1 MEVHGYIKR
10 KITEEQRLKLQE
22 VKAYINKTLNN
33 KKDAVEKVA
42 VKKSFLFIPYTDTNI
57 KLKHEIKETGYFFLW
72 TDIYGTTWNL
82 SLKYKGVNRITLANL
97 FSGEEP
103 HEAYLS
109 PDLSQALTNFI
120 EEVTL

>member
-1 MEVHGYIKR
+1 M
-10 KITEEQRLKLQE
+10 KLQK

-33 KKDAVEKVA
+33 KKDAVEKV
-42 VKKSFLFIPYTDTNI
+42 VIKKSFLFIPYTCTVT
-57 KLKHEIKETGYFFLW
+57 KLKPEVKETGYFFLW

-120 EEVTL
+120 EETDL

>member
-10 KITEEQRLKLQE
+10 KITEEQRLKLQK

-33 KKDAVEKVA
+33 KKDAVEKV
-42 VKKSFLFIPYTDTNI
+42 VIKKSFMFLPYTDTST
-57 KLKHEIKETGYFFLW
+57 KLKPEIRETNYFFLRNW
-72 TDIYGTTWNL
+72 CDGDW
-82 SLKYKGVNRITLANL
+82 SLGLQGKGEDRITLANL
-97 FSGEEP
+97 FSGEDP

-120 EEVTL
+120 EETDL